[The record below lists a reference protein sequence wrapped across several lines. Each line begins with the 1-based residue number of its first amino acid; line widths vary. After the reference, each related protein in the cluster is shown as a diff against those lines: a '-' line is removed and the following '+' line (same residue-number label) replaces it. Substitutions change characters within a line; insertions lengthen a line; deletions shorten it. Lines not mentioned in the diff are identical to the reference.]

1 MRSITSFF
9 ARQIR
14 VKREI
19 ILVVTL
25 WTAIMAFI
33 TIKIFWL
40 KYATTERLTAYNV
53 IYTLYDAPG
62 PELLDLL
69 IIVAASLM
77 IAFLISTPENFVY
90 GFIASFF
97 LAFFVGVAYVFLF
110 IWFIQGYGTIFSI
123 DLYSWEVPFF
133 YAMLNVF
140 RIMFPTVAA
149 TSLIG
154 VFTGFLVKSL
164 IRNQLKFT

>member
-1 MRSITSFF
+1 MRSIPSFF

-14 VKREI
+14 IKREI

-40 KYATTERLTAYNV
+40 KYTTTERLTAYNV
-53 IYTLYDAPG
+53 IYTLYDAPA
-62 PELLDLL
+62 PELLD
-69 IIVAASLM
+69 IIIIAAASLM
-77 IAFLISTPENFVY
+77 IAFLISTPENLVY
-90 GFIASFF
+90 GFLASFF
-97 LAFFVGVAYVFLF
+97 LALFVGVAYVFLF

-133 YAMLNVF
+133 YATLNVF
-140 RIMFPTVAA
+140 RIMFPAVVA